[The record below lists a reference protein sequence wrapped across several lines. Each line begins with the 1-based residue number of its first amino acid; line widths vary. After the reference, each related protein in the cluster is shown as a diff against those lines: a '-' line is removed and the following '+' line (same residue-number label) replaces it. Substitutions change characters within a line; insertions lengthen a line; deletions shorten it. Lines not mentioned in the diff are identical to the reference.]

1 MYKATPRRS
10 EDFALETQAARREW
24 HNIFKL
30 TEGKN
35 VQPRVPYQAN
45 HSDVMESSK
54 PLQTSKNEKGPAP
67 PKSFTRNVKGTSPG
81 TQEKA
86 TTGNIKIMKGK
97 SSSVKA
103 NI

>member
-35 VQPRVPYQAN
+35 VLPRVSYQAN

-54 PLQTSKNEKGPAP
+54 SLQTSKTKRVQHHQRAL
-67 PKSFTRNVKGTSPG
+67 
-81 TQEKA
+81 QEMLKELLQA
-86 TTGNIKIMKGK
+86 HKKRPQLET
-97 SSSVKA
+97 
-103 NI
+103 